1 MNRIFYHII
10 SFSTLLLLIACG
22 NLKAQDTIFSK
33 LQNENLI
40 SLSNKGNMFMKIGEK
55 DSAMLYYMIAI
66 SKNINENKKEKNAY
80 GNILNE
86 IGKIYYYDGI
96 YNKAMEYFVKGEIF
110 GEKNNIDPDILS
122 KIYNNLGTIYTI
134 FSDSTNSVEYYK
146 KSLKLAQNEDNIE
159 QEIITLQ
166 NLANFYY
173 RQNDYDT
180 GNIYNEKMIK
190 FKNYDISVNFYLLL
204 NKSLNEVSK
213 SNFDQAI
220 AYISEAKEYA
230 VKNKLQP
237 MTVASAYSLLSDFH
251 ERKGD
256 DAASLKYLKKSLEVA
271 ENNNI
276 IYMSRSLADVLSKR
290 YESFGNEKE
299 ALKYKIKYWT
309 ITDSIFNNIE
319 FNKMQNIKFYY
330 ELDSKSEEIQK
341 INSDMELKEKQLKD
355 ARIRF
360 VSLFSVFVLCIM
372 FIIILYRQKKKIN
385 DTYKDLFLKN
395 KELLKAEQE
404 SRKERNDFLNL
415 LAHEREMN
423 LLLLKQIN
431 ESSQDIQAK
440 DTDIKDENIKLYS
453 VDKISDDKKEIILK
467 KISHI
472 MENTKDFCDCGF
484 TLDKLSKTVGSN
496 TRYVSHIIHE
506 KYNKSF
512 PSFLNEYRIKEAQM
526 RLLDTENYG
535 NYTIKTIAES
545 VGYKSLSGFITIFKS
560 YTGISPAIY
569 QKMASQNKA

>member
-110 GEKNNIDPDILS
+110 GEKNNIAPDILS

-134 FSDSTNSVEYYK
+134 FSDSTNSAEYYK

-230 VKNKLQP
+230 IKNKLQP

-290 YESFGNEKE
+290 YESYGNEKE

-360 VSLFSVFVLCIM
+360 LSLFSVFVLCIM

>member
-10 SFSTLLLLIACG
+10 SFLTVLLLFSYG

-33 LQNENLI
+33 LQKENLI

-66 SKNINENKKEKNAY
+66 SKNVNDNKKEKNAY
-80 GNILNE
+80 GNTLNE
-86 IGKIYYYDGI
+86 IGKIYYYDGL
-96 YNKAMEYFVKGEIF
+96 YNKAMEYFVRGEIF

-134 FSDSTNSVEYYK
+134 FSDSTNSTEYYK

-173 RQNDYDT
+173 RQNDYDS

-204 NKSLNEVSK
+204 NKSLNEASK
-213 SNFDQAI
+213 NNFDQAI
-220 AYISEAKEYA
+220 SYISEAKEYA

-237 MTVASAYSLLSDFH
+237 MTVASAYSLLSDFN
-251 ERKGD
+251 ERKGNE
-256 DAASLKYLKKSLEVA
+256 AASLDYLKKSLEVA

-290 YESFGNEKE
+290 YESYGNEKE

-341 INSDMELKEKQLKD
+341 INSNMELKEKQLKD

-360 VSLFSVFVLCIM
+360 LSLFSVFVLCIM

-395 KELLKAEQE
+395 RELLKAEQE
-404 SRKERNDFLNL
+404 NRKERNDFLNL

-472 MENTKDFCDCGF
+472 MEDTKDFCDCGF

>member
-10 SFSTLLLLIACG
+10 SFSTLLLLIDCG
-22 NLKAQDTIFSK
+22 NLKAQDTIFNK

-80 GNILNE
+80 GNTLNE

-134 FSDSTNSVEYYK
+134 FSDSTNSAEYYK
-146 KSLKLAQNEDNIE
+146 KSLKLAQSEDNIE

-213 SNFDQAI
+213 NNFDQAI
-220 AYISEAKEYA
+220 AYINGAKEYA

-290 YESFGNEKE
+290 YESYGNEKE
-299 ALKYKIKYWT
+299 AMKYKIKYWT

-341 INSDMELKEKQLKD
+341 MNSNMELKEKQLKD

-360 VSLFSVFVLCIM
+360 ISLFSIFVLCIM
-372 FIIILYRQKKKIN
+372 FMIILYRQKKKIN
-385 DTYKDLFLKN
+385 DTYKELFLKN
-395 KELLKAEQE
+395 RELLKAEQE

-467 KISHI
+467 KITHI

>member
-10 SFSTLLLLIACG
+10 SFSTVLLLFSYG

-33 LQNENLI
+33 LQKENLI

-66 SKNINENKKEKNAY
+66 SKNVNDNKKEKNAY
-80 GNILNE
+80 GNTLNE
-86 IGKIYYYDGI
+86 IGKIYYYDGL
-96 YNKAMEYFVKGEIF
+96 YNKAMEYFVRGEIF

-134 FSDSTNSVEYYK
+134 FSDSTNSTEYYK

-173 RQNDYDT
+173 RQNDYDS

-204 NKSLNEVSK
+204 NKSLNEASK
-213 SNFDQAI
+213 NNFDQAI
-220 AYISEAKEYA
+220 SYISEAKEYA

-237 MTVASAYSLLSDFH
+237 MTVASAYSLLSDFN
-251 ERKGD
+251 ERKGNE
-256 DAASLKYLKKSLEVA
+256 AASLDYLKKSLEVA

-290 YESFGNEKE
+290 YESYGNEKE

-341 INSDMELKEKQLKD
+341 INSNMELKEKQLKD

-360 VSLFSVFVLCIM
+360 LSLFSVFVLCIM

-395 KELLKAEQE
+395 RELLKAEQE
-404 SRKERNDFLNL
+404 NRKERNDFLNL

-472 MENTKDFCDCGF
+472 MEDTKDFCDCGF

>member
-1 MNRIFYHII
+1 MNRVFYHII

-134 FSDSTNSVEYYK
+134 FSDSTNSAEYYK

-230 VKNKLQP
+230 IKNKLQP

>member
-204 NKSLNEVSK
+204 NKSLNEVNK

-276 IYMSRSLADVLSKR
+276 IYMSRNIADVLSKR
-290 YESFGNEKE
+290 YESYGNEKE

-360 VSLFSVFVLCIM
+360 VSLLSVFVLCIM